1 MSSQKVHIL
10 WEGWKNSSQKVY
22 KNSAKDYLSTHCK
35 ENLALAFTCPQKQT
49 LLCPNVTKLKE
60 HVPVNC
66 FKGSSF
72 SPFSPQ
78 ISLLF
83 VPSCLFSHF
92 SWKKLL
98 NCFASSEKGRTFAL
112 AFRKRGARNS
122 IFDRLRTEIQ
132 DKQRV
137 HIIYII
143 YVACTSRSHSFL
155 HRLINEQWSRKAW
168 PVRQNYKN
176 NNYYSEEFDPG
187 SGWTLATGLTHASR
201 GAADRKLAFD
211 AGDRRMGESRV
222 SNLPSA
228 RG

>member
-1 MSSQKVHIL
+1 M
-10 WEGWKNSSQKVY
+10 
-22 KNSAKDYLSTHCK
+22 
-35 ENLALAFTCPQKQT
+35 
-49 LLCPNVTKLKE
+49 
-60 HVPVNC
+60 
-66 FKGSSF
+66 
-72 SPFSPQ
+72 
-78 ISLLF
+78 
-83 VPSCLFSHF
+83 
-92 SWKKLL
+92 

-112 AFRKRGARNS
+112 AFQKRGKNE

-187 SGWTLATGLTHASR
+187 SG
-201 GAADRKLAFD
+201 
-211 AGDRRMGESRV
+211 
-222 SNLPSA
+222 
-228 RG
+228 

>member
-112 AFRKRGARNS
+112 AFRKRGGKKLDLWQTANRNTRQAARAHYIYN
-122 IFDRLRTEIQ
+122 ICCMH
-132 DKQRV
+132 KQK
-137 HIIYII
+137 
-143 YVACTSRSHSFL
+143 SFL
-155 HRLINEQWSRKAW
+155 FTQTYKRTMEQES
-168 PVRQNYKN
+168 
-176 NNYYSEEFDPG
+176 
-187 SGWTLATGLTHASR
+187 LAGQTELQ
-201 GAADRKLAFD
+201 
-211 AGDRRMGESRV
+211 E
-222 SNLPSA
+222 
-228 RG
+228 